1 VKAAS
6 KPAWKRY
13 CFSLQ
18 HKKSGRKQPYS
29 VGIAFIFVMTTCTDR
44 FYLVSAVQAKK
55 LKIVGKGA
63 PTYITL
69 PHPDECALDSEHE
82 YFPFLYPQP
91 RA

>member
-1 VKAAS
+1 V
-6 KPAWKRY
+6 
-13 CFSLQ
+13 
-18 HKKSGRKQPYS
+18 
-29 VGIAFIFVMTTCTDR
+29 TTCTDG
-44 FYLVSAVQAKK
+44 FYLVSAEKVKK

-63 PTYITL
+63 PAQLYL